1 MCKMLKISKL
11 SVRFH
16 MRNNTTSVFNLS
28 TVINDGQDI
37 IFTIYITLHSFVEA
51 VGYILKL

>member
-1 MCKMLKISKL
+1 
-11 SVRFH
+11 

-37 IFTIYITLHSFVEA
+37 IYTNYITLHSFVEA
-51 VGYILKL
+51 V

>member
-1 MCKMLKISKL
+1 MLKISKL